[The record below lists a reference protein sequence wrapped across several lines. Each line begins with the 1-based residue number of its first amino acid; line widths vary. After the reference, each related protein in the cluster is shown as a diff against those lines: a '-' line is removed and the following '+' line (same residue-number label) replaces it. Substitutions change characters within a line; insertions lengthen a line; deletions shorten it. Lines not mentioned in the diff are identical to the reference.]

1 MKNILK
7 SAIFAIASF
16 TALFCVTHADAYP
29 VARGAA
35 VRVGVRPVIRA
46 PIVRGAAA
54 MNYINNLP
62 YACPYAGAYYNCGG
76 VYYQPVMQGGTTV
89 YVIVQN

>member
-1 MKNILK
+1 MKNRTKLA
-7 SAIFAIASF
+7 SLAAVTFAV
-16 TALFCVTHADAYP
+16 LFGVTHGDAYA
-29 VARGAA
+29 VVRGAA

-54 MNYINNLP
+54 VNYINRLP